1 MILKFN
7 DNNIS
12 ISSVDEGINIFRD
25 HMCEIDLELKYYY
38 LKENESLFDLY
49 YVLDGF
55 SNDEFVHAKI
65 IENITKE
72 EASESHVKE
81 YRKQDA

>member
-1 MILKFN
+1 VTLHL
-7 DNNIS
+7 NNKNIP
-12 ISSVDEGINIFRD
+12 ISSVDEGINICRE
-25 HMCEIDLELKYYY
+25 HIYEIGLELKYYY

-49 YVLDGF
+49 CILDGF

-81 YRKQDA
+81 YRRQDA